1 MAELPLPQ
9 AIARF
14 KGNELRI
21 DDFTNGNAAGYYTT
35 IDGKKVETLPG
46 LVARLTAAIAAAS
59 AVRKDLAGSGGAA
72 LIGYGDST
80 AAAALEAQQKTLD
93 QLRANQL
100 PKTGGTLSGPL
111 RLAAAPTETLQPA
124 TKGYTDDLIATCYQ
138 PQVGAVV
145 RSLSAPNSDWIPDD
159 ATYLQSAYPK
169 LFEKL
174 GFVDYD
180 NSMTPWSNA
189 AYLSSRYN
197 FIAIGKDGVLLT
209 LDYISGVQYIL
220 RSSDNGSTFE
230 KINPPYQS
238 IRGGATDGNGLWI
251 LACSS
256 GRLLRSLDNA
266 RSWSIIESGIGND
279 LNTIATDKAGRWIA
293 TSSSGLAMRSIDNG
307 VTWEKVTTNTN
318 NYSGISIATNAKGTW
333 IIGSYNGQH
342 FHSTDHGLTWKSN
355 TPLNV
360 GGYAVNTWT
369 SATYA
374 AGFFCMTGFS
384 NYYSWQGAA
393 AFSLD
398 GINWKT
404 VALNNNSA
412 SQNWNIALGNDGTCI
427 ITAYTQGAF
436 KTTLSVD
443 SAGSIS
449 WPAFSSVPTAIYPV
463 PICTDGFGT
472 WITQSWNTNQISR
485 ALPAYDLKT
494 LFRAPKSF
502 ASLAP
507 FTNFIKAR

>member
-80 AAAALEAQQKTLD
+80 AAAALETQQKTLD

-100 PKTGGTLSGPL
+100 PKSGGTLSGPL

-145 RSLSAPNSDWIPDD
+145 SSLSAPNSDWIPDD

-174 GFVDYD
+174 RLVDYD
-180 NSMTPWSNA
+180 NSMTAWSNA
-189 AYLSSRYN
+189 AYLSSRCN
-197 FIAIGKDGVLLT
+197 FIAIGKDGVSLT
-209 LDYISGVQYIL
+209 LDYVSGAQYIM

-230 KINPPYQS
+230 KINSPYPS
-238 IRGGATDGNGLWI
+238 IRSGATDGNGLWI
-251 LACSS
+251 LTCAS
-256 GRLLRSLDNA
+256 GRLLRSSDNA
-266 RSWSIIESGIGND
+266 RSWSTIESGIGND

-293 TSSSGLAMRSIDNG
+293 TSTSDLAVRSIDNG
-307 VTWEKVTTNTN
+307 ITWEKVTTNTSS
-318 NYSGISIATNAKGTW
+318 YGGISIATDTKGTW

-355 TPLNV
+355 SPLSV
-360 GGYAVNTWT
+360 GGYAVNSWT
-369 SATYA
+369 SANYA
-374 AGFFCMTGFS
+374 AGFFSMTGFS

-404 VALNNNSA
+404 VALSNYNA
-412 SQNWNIALGNDGTCI
+412 SQSWSIAIGNDGTCI

-436 KTTLSVD
+436 KTKLSVD

-449 WPAFSSVPTAIYPV
+449 WVAFSAAPTTIYPG
-463 PICTDGFGT
+463 PICTNGSGT
-472 WITQSWNTNQISR
+472 WITQSWNNNQISY
-485 ALPAYDLKT
+485 ALPAYDVKA
-494 LFRAPKSF
+494 LFRVPKF
-502 ASLAP
+502 LTPLAP
-507 FTNFIKAR
+507 LTNFIKAR